1 MRDSILYI
9 LISAFLVSLL
19 SVSTMAEEKDLEFQ
33 KKYNKQDNPINLWH
47 FQISTPPKS
56 TDYPPPFLWYSA
68 RPYMDSTLLPVFGNR
83 IYIKKK
89 TEQ

>member
-1 MRDSILYI
+1 MRDFILYI

-19 SVSTMAEEKDLEFQ
+19 SVSTMAEEKDLEFH

-47 FQISTPPKS
+47 FQISPPPKNA
-56 TDYPPPFLWYSA
+56 DYPPSFLWYSA

-83 IYIKKK
+83 IYIKKNP
-89 TEQ
+89 EQ